1 MTETPPPSPY
11 GKERSVRIILECILV
26 VVVVIVTQVFSV
38 LASLPI
44 GLPRMRM
51 NMEGKFSRTSRTK
64 SMVSHD
70 SLLYFSVKCFRNLQ
84 AIFSTFKNHLFLLNI
99 QLP

>member
-1 MTETPPPSPY
+1 MTETPPSPY

-51 NMEGKFSRTSRTK
+51 NTEGKFSFRFRTK
-64 SMVSHD
+64 SISQD
-70 SLLYFSVKCFRNLQ
+70 SLLYFS
-84 AIFSTFKNHLFLLNI
+84 
-99 QLP
+99 